1 MTLWNIIR
9 DFFVQYFFG
18 GFDSQGREFGSSLGA
33 GFLDDAQGIN
43 PMDTNYFAF
52 KFSNI
57 WEDNSGVNV
66 VYYSLGDWLST
77 TMTIITLIALSF
89 FLFLVVR
96 WLFKLTAG
104 LFQGRG

>member
-18 GFDSQGREFGSSLGA
+18 GLDSQGREFGSSMG
-33 GFLDDAQGIN
+33 GGYDAQQSLT
-43 PMDTNYFAF
+43 PFDTTYFCF

-57 WEDNSGVNV
+57 YEDNSGSQTVF
-66 VYYSLGDWLST
+66 YSIGDWLST
-77 TMTIITLIALSF
+77 TMTIITLIALAF